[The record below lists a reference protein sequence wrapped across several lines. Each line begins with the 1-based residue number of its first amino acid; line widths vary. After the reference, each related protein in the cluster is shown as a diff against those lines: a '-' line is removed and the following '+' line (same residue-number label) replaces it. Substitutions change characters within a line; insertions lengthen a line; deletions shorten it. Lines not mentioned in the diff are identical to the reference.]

1 MEKTKQERKEYIKA
15 IESGCYKTGGTASTK
30 VIVVIAIVLGLIFG
44 VNIILNL
51 LQSDGALLF
60 LTSVMLLIWL
70 FPIVLVIMLV
80 NLKNGAALDKITSL
94 QRDLIL
100 NGEIIEANLDAI
112 EQKGNL
118 FIFRCSANYA
128 GDTWHFSSPAIRVQP
143 IPSEDRKIP
152 VYINPQNPN
161 QFFVDIYSRL
171 PLAGDNVLHDRSDLR
186 IDTSKKNQNN
196 NAAKVLLLIIC
207 MTVLIPLAILCV
219 FWGVIWIGSGVP
231 SLGVMMVIPLFM
243 VGFIIYFICKTNKR
257 TKSLLEKGY
266 YIPAT
271 ALKFWVTTNKDSKT
285 YHLSARYIE
294 PSTKIVH
301 EFQTSG
307 PETMR
312 NLVDAKVNVYINP
325 DNTKEYYMDTHDAL
339 KRLGFTTSGEA
350 NY

>member
-1 MEKTKQERKEYIKA
+1 MEKTKQERQAYIEA
-15 IESGCYKTGGTASTK
+15 IESGRYKTGGITSAK
-30 VIVVIAIVLGLIFG
+30 ILAVIAIIFG
-44 VNIILNL
+44 LTVVISIVSNL
-51 LQSDGALLF
+51 LQHNGALSLLSFVSILPGLF
-60 LTSVMLLIWL
+60 M
-70 FPIVLVIMLV
+70 IVLVIIIA
-80 NLKNGAALDKITSL
+80 NITKGAALDKLTPS
-94 QRDLIL
+94 QRNLIL
-100 NGEIIEANLDAI
+100 NGEIIEADLDAI
-112 EQKGNL
+112 EQKGDL
-118 FIFRCSANYA
+118 YTFRCSTNYA

-152 VYINPQNPN
+152 VYINPHNPN
-161 QFFVDIYSRL
+161 QFFIDIYSRL
-171 PLAGDNVLHDRSDLR
+171 PIAGDNVLHDRSDLQ

-207 MTVLIPLAILCV
+207 LTVLIPLAILCV

-231 SLGVMMVIPLFM
+231 SLGAMMVIPLFM

-271 ALKFWVTTNKDSKT
+271 ALKFWVTENKDSKT